1 MIEFS
6 FAELFLLAWAVL
18 ATVLAISKVQE
29 TRAAKNFIHTILDDD
44 ALRNEIVSSYKMFR
58 EANRMSKD
66 SIALTVVVALAIIVM
81 FFDFM
86 YWRPL

>member
-44 ALRNEIVSSYKMFR
+44 ALRNELVSSYKMFR
-58 EANRMSKD
+58 EENK
-66 SIALTVVVALAIIVM
+66 
-81 FFDFM
+81 
-86 YWRPL
+86 

>member
-29 TRAAKNFIHTILDDD
+29 TRAAKSFISAILDDD
-44 ALRNEIVSSYKMFR
+44 DLRNEIVSSYKMFR
-58 EANRMSKD
+58 EANK
-66 SIALTVVVALAIIVM
+66 
-81 FFDFM
+81 
-86 YWRPL
+86 